1 MPQDCK
7 SRSVILVAFILLS
20 SFGIARGQT
29 AIPPRAPYAE
39 AAAQLQRLAE
49 YEVSEKQ
56 LPGLSIALVDDQK
69 IVWARGFGFADPQ
82 KKTAATAETVYR
94 VGSVSKLFTDIA
106 IMQLVERGQLD
117 LDAPV
122 TRYLPDFHPRNP
134 FGAPITVREL
144 MSHRAG
150 LVREP
155 PVGSYFDSTEPSVAE
170 VVKSLNTTELVY
182 SPGTHTKYSNAGD
195 TVAGAV
201 LESVTRKPYAEY
213 LQGAVLD
220 PLGLR
225 NSSFKPESALLRSLA
240 KGYMWTYDG
249 RGFRAPTFELGT
261 GPAGNMYSTVI
272 DQARFLS
279 ALFADGRGANGPIL
293 KPATLQQMFTPQ
305 GRDSGF
311 GLGFALL
318 NLDGFKMVGH
328 RGGIYGFSTEVLAM
342 PEEKIGA
349 VVMTNMDNSSEVCW
363 HVAITALRLMLAARH
378 GKPMPPLLIPAGVPS
393 GTMRELAGRYEKG
406 SDAIEIFERS
416 GKLFIEPLGD
426 GARSELRQRADGSIL
441 TDDRNGWGWKIVPT
455 EGGIIANGNS
465 SELYK
470 RAPEM
475 PAKPVPPEWSKLVG
489 EYGWDYNNLSIMD
502 RNNQLTALL
511 EMEYSPLTK
520 VSANVWAFPPGSSY
534 DHETLTV
541 VLDSNGCPM
550 QVKVGEVVFP
560 KRSVCV
566 PQPSWPNGMYP

>member
-1 MPQDCK
+1 LPQDWK
-7 SRSVILVAFILLS
+7 SRSAISFAFILLS
-20 SFGIARGQT
+20 SVGSASGQT
-29 AIPPRAPYAE
+29 AIPPQAPYAE

-49 YEVSEKQ
+49 HEVSEKQ
-56 LPGLSIALVDDQK
+56 LPGVSIALVDDQK
-69 IVWARGFGFADPQ
+69 IVWAQGFGFADPE

-134 FGAPITVREL
+134 FGEPITVREL

-155 PVGSYFDSTEPSVAE
+155 PVGNYFDNSEPSLAE

-182 SPGTHTKYSNAGD
+182 PPGTHTKYSNAGD

-201 LESVTRKPYAEY
+201 LESVTREPY
-213 LQGAVLD
+213 LQYLRQAVLA

-225 NSSFKPESALLRSLA
+225 NSSFKPEPALLRRLA
-240 KGYMWTYDG
+240 KGYMWTYAG
-249 RGFRAPTFELGT
+249 RRFRAPTFELGT

-272 DQARFLS
+272 DQSRFLS
-279 ALFADGRGANGPIL
+279 ALLAEGRGANGPIL
-293 KPATLQQMFTPQ
+293 KPATLQQMFIPQ

-318 NLDGFKMVGH
+318 SLDGFKMVGH

-342 PEEKIGA
+342 PGEKIGV
-349 VVMTNMDNSSEVCW
+349 VVMINMDNSSEVCW
-363 HVAITALRLMLAARH
+363 HVAITALRLMLAARQ
-378 GKPMPPLLIPAGVPS
+378 GKPIPPLSIPAGIPS
-393 GTMRELAGRYEKG
+393 GAMHELAGRYEKG
-406 SDAIEIFERS
+406 SDAVEIFERS

-426 GARSELRQRADGSIL
+426 GSRNELRERADGSIL
-441 TDDRNGWGWKIVPT
+441 TDDRNGWGWKIIPT
-455 EGGIIANGNS
+455 EGGIIANGNG

-470 RAPEM
+470 RTPDM

-489 EYGWDYNNLSIMD
+489 EYGWNYNELTIMD
-502 RNNQLTALL
+502 RNNRLTALL

-520 VSANVWAFPPGSSY
+520 VSANVWAFPPRSSY
-534 DHETLTV
+534 DHETLTF
-541 VLDSNGCPM
+541 VLDNKGCPT

-560 KRSVCV
+560 KRSVCK